1 MVVNLYA
8 DRLMTTPP
16 ASADEVWNATRVH
29 ARLFQDAAVRIGLTT
44 KEYSSFRDALL
55 EGRAIYVKL
64 PRHLDAMAGSHHG
77 HAYAVKHVVLTSDV
91 MGWEVALNNGT
102 FVYIPQVCGNLS
114 VLHRPVVAHRRA
126 PHHIAAKP
134 RKIYTA
140 AVKVVP
146 TPAPETQVS
155 LAPPVPPPVVTAVA
169 PAAHTPWWLLVL
181 PFIPF
186 VGGGS
191 HGQPPPCTGGS
202 NAQNVCQSTPKR

>member
-8 DRLMTTPP
+8 DRLMTSSP

-29 ARLFQDAAVRIGLTT
+29 AKLFSDAATRIGLTT

-102 FVYIPQVCGNLS
+102 FVYIPQICGNLS
-114 VLHRPVVAHRRA
+114 VLHRPVVAHRKPPR
-126 PHHIAAKP
+126 HIAAKP
-134 RKIYTA
+134 RKVYTA
-140 AVKVVP
+140 AVKVEPSP

-155 LAPPVPPPVVTAVA
+155 LAPPVAPVAAAAVA
-169 PAAHTPWWLLVL
+169 APNTPWWALVF

-186 VGGGS
+186 VGGNHGS
-191 HGQPPPCTGGS
+191 PPPCTAGS
-202 NAQNVCQSTPKR
+202 NAQNVCQTTKH